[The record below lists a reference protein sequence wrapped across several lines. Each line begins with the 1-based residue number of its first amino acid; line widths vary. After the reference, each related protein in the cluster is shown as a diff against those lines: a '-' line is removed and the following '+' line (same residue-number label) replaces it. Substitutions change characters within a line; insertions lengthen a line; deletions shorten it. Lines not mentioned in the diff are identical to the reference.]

1 MIRYVL
7 LHRRSV
13 QYLETQD
20 DFGDRDRKSYT
31 SDLSKAYFF
40 SDLKELAE
48 GDLLKDHELV
58 PVSITAL
65 A

>member
-1 MIRYVL
+1 VIRYVL

-13 QYLETQD
+13 QYLESQD
-20 DFGDRDRKSYT
+20 DFGRKTYT
-31 SDLSKAYFF
+31 QDISKSQFF

-48 GDLLKDHELV
+48 GDLLKDHELI